1 MHYEHCNVGYNKH
14 KSFPLAW
21 SRFLQT
27 LCQCT
32 SSHEGGTQTY
42 THHHHHSGEGSRQQ
56 VCEVHQAHEQLLH
69 PAPPILRGFL
79 RGYLLH
85 PPLEDTDVYNCCVNT
100 FHFNNCIMASDTDR
114 FHISVHREEYESV
127 CPI

>member
-1 MHYEHCNVGYNKH
+1 MYFMHYEHCNVGYNKH

-21 SRFLQT
+21 SRLYQY
-27 LCQCT
+27 T

-42 THHHHHSGEGSRQQ
+42 TRSLHSGEGSRQQ

-69 PAPPILRGFL
+69 PAPSVLWRLLSGQ
-79 RGYLLH
+79 LLH
-85 PPLEDTDVYNCCVNT
+85 SPLEDTDVYNCCVNT